1 MVKNGWFCCP
11 YCGRKLFP
19 VDNETQIHKLRFKCK
34 HCKREFEVNI

>member
-19 VDNETQIHKLRFKCK
+19 IKPDTKIQNLELKCK
-34 HCKREFEVNI
+34 TCKHIIQVNI